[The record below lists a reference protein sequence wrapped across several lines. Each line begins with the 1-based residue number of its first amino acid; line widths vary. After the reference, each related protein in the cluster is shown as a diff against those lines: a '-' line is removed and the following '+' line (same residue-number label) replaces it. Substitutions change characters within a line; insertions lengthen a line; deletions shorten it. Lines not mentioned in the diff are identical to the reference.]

1 MDERKELIELLK
13 SGGVRNFPFV
23 AVLAD
28 YLIKNGVTVRQ
39 SLSIKVTGGE
49 IKMDD
54 LYLDTPALRTDFL
67 VNGQAVHHTIL
78 MSPTALQELGY
89 ERVKHGRWIVKQ
101 TALGTKY
108 TVCSNCGYGI
118 SIPLDGHLSK
128 LDLSNVPRCPNCGA
142 RMDLPEQAEEA
153 YRGDQ

>member
-67 VNGQAVHHTIL
+67 INGQAVHHTVL

-89 ERVKHGRWIVKQ
+89 ERVKHGRWIEHKHFHHDRYIDS
-101 TALGTKY
+101 TY
-108 TVCSNCGYGI
+108 ECSECKVEE
-118 SIPLDGHLSK
+118 PLTSDY
-128 LDLSNVPRCPNCGA
+128 CPKCGA
-142 RMDLPEQAEEA
+142 KMDEEA
-153 YRGDQ
+153 QQ

>member
-23 AVLAD
+23 AALAD

-67 VNGQAVHHTIL
+67 VNGQAVHHTVL

-89 ERVKHGRWIVKQ
+89 ERVKHGRWIMGTGENGLQTGHRECSRCGEIVK
-101 TALGTKY
+101 Y
-108 TVCSNCGYGI
+108 GYSLYGV
-118 SIPLDGHLSK
+118 H
-128 LDLSNVPRCPNCGA
+128 NFCNYCGA
-142 RMDLPEQAEEA
+142 DM
-153 YRGDQ
+153 RGSNDE

>member
-28 YLIKNGVTVRQ
+28 YLIQNGVTVRQ

-67 VNGQAVHHTIL
+67 INGQAVHHTIL

-101 TALGTKY
+101 TALGVKY
-108 TVCSNCGYGI
+108 TVCQNCGYGI
-118 SIPLDGHLSK
+118 SIPINGHLSK
-128 LDLSNVPRCPNCGA
+128 LDLSDVPRCPNCGA

-153 YRGDQ
+153 YRGNQ

>member
-23 AVLAD
+23 AALAD
-28 YLIKNGVTVRQ
+28 YLIQNGVTVRQ

-67 VNGQAVHHTIL
+67 INGQAAHHTIL

-89 ERVKHGRWIVKQ
+89 ERVKHGRWIEAAGGRTICNQCGEYPLYDYFGRQKR
-101 TALGTKY
+101 TK
-108 TVCSNCGYGI
+108 VCPSCMA
-118 SIPLDGHLSK
+118 
-128 LDLSNVPRCPNCGA
+128 V
-142 RMDLPEQAEEA
+142 MDLPEQAEEA

>member
-23 AVLAD
+23 AALAD

-39 SLSIKVTGGE
+39 SLNIKVTGGE

-67 VNGQAVHHTIL
+67 INGQAAHHTVL

-89 ERVKHGRWIVKQ
+89 ERVKHGRWLPQIL
-101 TALGTKY
+101 LGTR
-108 TVCSNCGYGI
+108 VWDCSECKTIG
-118 SIPLDGHLSK
+118 SPQWK
-128 LDLSNVPRCPNCGA
+128 RCPVCEA
-142 RMDLPEQAEEA
+142 KMDLEVKHE
-153 YRGDQ
+153 R

>member
-67 VNGQAVHHTIL
+67 INGQAVHHTIL

-89 ERVKHGRWIVKQ
+89 ERVKHGRWIAKQ

-108 TVCSNCGYGI
+108 TVCQNCGYGI
-118 SIPLDGHLSK
+118 SIPINGHFSQ
-128 LDLSNVPRCPNCGA
+128 LDLSDVPRCPNCGA
-142 RMDLPEQAEEA
+142 RMDGGA
-153 YRGDQ
+153 DNV

>member
-23 AVLAD
+23 AALAD

-67 VNGQAVHHTIL
+67 INGQAVHHTVL

-89 ERVKHGRWIVKQ
+89 ERVKHGRWEKWD
-101 TALGTKY
+101 GDDRHHCK
-108 TVCSNCGYGI
+108 VCECYANADRDGYGYI
-118 SIPLDGHLSK
+118 TFEFLD
-128 LDLSNVPRCPNCGA
+128 DYCPNCGA